1 MDSLLI
7 KKFMPAK
14 EIGKEKEKPAVSL
27 DTDAKHLDYEKGA
40 HKPMKKKG
48 AVAKGPKIV
57 AQNKLAGKSGKFMP
71 KKDHSK
77 FRDSMFGQ
85 RPDRQGSDT
94 DEIQDQEVMQDSGEI
109 TTEEIEMSDQ
119 MSQMDL
125 TEMTDSTEMPVPEE
139 TIMPKHESEIPTAEP
154 SVPEITPLAPP
165 AENLVDISHLP
176 KINREAPPVEA
187 FKPEPIRTQ
196 TIAEEIP
203 AVEPEPVVQQI
214 PDPPVIVQPTAA
226 EEPKKQSYN
235 EESAVYSFSAKKQKE
250 KEEQAAKE
258 AELAAQAAEADKT
271 EGKKKGCLPF
281 MIGITGTA
289 ILICYYLAVLII
301 GK

>member
-1 MDSLLI
+1 
-7 KKFMPAK
+7 
-14 EIGKEKEKPAVSL
+14 
-27 DTDAKHLDYEKGA
+27 
-40 HKPMKKKG
+40 
-48 AVAKGPKIV
+48 
-57 AQNKLAGKSGKFMP
+57 
-71 KKDHSK
+71 
-77 FRDSMFGQ
+77 
-85 RPDRQGSDT
+85 
-94 DEIQDQEVMQDSGEI
+94 
-109 TTEEIEMSDQ
+109 
-119 MSQMDL
+119 
-125 TEMTDSTEMPVPEE
+125 
-139 TIMPKHESEIPTAEP
+139 
-154 SVPEITPLAPP
+154 
-165 AENLVDISHLP
+165 
-176 KINREAPPVEA
+176 VEA